1 MKQVIQLERD
11 DDLASLRTRLETS
24 EFSHVVLVVPREYPY
39 LTNDPSL
46 QLLRRAA
53 QDAGVEVAL
62 VTRDEDIVERA
73 RDYGIPC
80 FDTVGQARRD
90 NWRMKT
96 QPHGLLAPLL
106 TYEVDAPERTGLAHP
121 RPQTTLS
128 VENLREWRLPLAL
141 IALITIL
148 FFTALILFVPAA
160 NVRLMPASI
169 PLTLASDITIDPTTT
184 AVSSGTRTIP
194 ARRIS
199 QSVVASSSLRTSTTR
214 NLPDARSTGT
224 VIFTNRREEESVIP
238 PGTIVKTSAGV
249 PIKFTTATTTT
260 IPAGSNSR
268 VEAAIQAVDPGPT
281 GNVKELAINVI
292 EGSLALEATVINLKP
307 TVSGTVKPVR
317 VVTAADKANLDAQ
330 LTAQLKKQA
339 ADALK
344 PLLKENEYILT
355 DSIVLD
361 VGDKTFDRT
370 VDEPADVLNLK
381 INTDAYALAV
391 DPDDL
396 ELLIR
401 TLLERQM
408 QAGYQML
415 PGGIKVD
422 SLTNGKYQPNST
434 ILKASLRATGTA
446 TPQVDPA
453 KVSRALQGKS
463 AGDAAAYLTSQIQL
477 AQPPSINITPPL
489 WNRIP
494 FFSFRIAVFVDQPTT
509 ATPK

>member
-1 MKQVIQLERD
+1 MKQVIQLEKD
-11 DDLASLRTRLETS
+11 DDLASLRTRFETS
-24 EFSHVVLVVPREYPY
+24 DFSHVVLVVPREYPY
-39 LTNDPSL
+39 LANDPSL

-53 QDAGVEVAL
+53 QDAGIEVAL
-62 VTRDEDIVERA
+62 VTRDDEVVERA

-80 FDTVGQARRD
+80 FDTVGQARRE
-90 NWRMKT
+90 NWRMKS
-96 QPHGLLAPLL
+96 QAHALIAPLL
-106 TYEVDAPERTGLAHP
+106 TYEAGAPERIGSSRP
-121 RPQTTLS
+121 RSQATLS

-141 IALITIL
+141 IALVTII
-148 FFTALILFVPAA
+148 FFSALVLFVPAA
-160 NVRLMPASI
+160 NVRLVPASI
-169 PLTLASDITIDPTTT
+169 PLTLASDITIDPTTA
-184 AVSSGTRTIP
+184 AVSSATRTIP
-194 ARRIS
+194 ARRIT

-214 NLPDARSTGT
+214 NLPDARSSGT
-224 VIFTNRREEESVIP
+224 VFFTNRREEETVIP
-238 PGTIVKTSAGV
+238 PNTVVKTSAGV

-268 VEAAIQAVDPGPT
+268 VEAAITAVDPGPG

-317 VVTAADKANLDAQ
+317 VVTAADKTNLDAQ

-344 PLLKENEYILT
+344 ASLKDNEFVLT

-381 INTDAYALAV
+381 INTDAFALAV
-391 DPDDL
+391 DPVDL

-401 TLLERQM
+401 ALLERQM

-446 TPQVDPA
+446 TPQIDPS

-463 AGDAAAYLTSQIQL
+463 ADEAAAYLTSQIQL
-477 AQPPSINITPPL
+477 AQPPTINITPPL
-489 WNRIP
+489 WNRMP
-494 FFSFRIAVFVDQPTT
+494 LFSFRIAVFVEQKT
-509 ATPK
+509 ASQK